1 MVTVGL
7 NDSLWKSYLL
17 NRNSCKL
24 NGQYPFTIHSTQYI
38 FNTPLMKFEHSGE
51 FCFELCY
58 TNYSSYSSLKKNVA
72 INWLKENQSTIW
84 KQ

>member
-7 NDSLWKSYLL
+7 DDSLWKSYFL

-24 NGQYPFTIHSTQYI
+24 NGYYPFTIHSTQYI

-58 TNYSSYSSLKKNVA
+58 TNYSSYSSLKQNTA
-72 INWLKENQSTIW
+72 INWLKQNQSTIW